1 MGDILLK
8 LSPIPTAK
16 LLKKQDRKPV
26 GGQYEKLKKVLTK
39 MKRHVNIRFR
49 ADEAMDMDFEK

>member
-1 MGDILLK
+1 MVKYRDFMVLYNGKIGDILLK

-26 GGQYEKLKKVLTK
+26 GGQYEKIKKK
-39 MKRHVNIRFR
+39 C
-49 ADEAMDMDFEK
+49 